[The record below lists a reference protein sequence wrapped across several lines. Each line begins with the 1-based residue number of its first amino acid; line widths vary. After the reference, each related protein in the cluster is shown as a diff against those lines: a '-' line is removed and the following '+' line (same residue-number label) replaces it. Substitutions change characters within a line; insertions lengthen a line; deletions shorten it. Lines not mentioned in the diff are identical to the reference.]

1 MKGFLKSQAPCWL
14 HAHRVLIRQIDK
26 LPKFDL
32 LYFFTQ
38 KKIYIYICKVTICSP
53 NPNELGYKPNEPNS
67 INL

>member
-38 KKIYIYICKVTICSP
+38 KKIYIYIYIYVRSQFVTQIQMNWVISP
-53 NPNELGYKPNEPNS
+53 MSP
-67 INL
+67 IQ